1 MKKIEYPCV
10 FLRVKAAVIDAIVLI
25 ILIMITS
32 TVFSDIGEVPV
43 YTKVIVFCFIFL
55 GYEPLMLSIF
65 GATFGHRMM
74 SLKVQQDSK
83 DKKLNII
90 SAFFRFVIK
99 ALLGWISLLTISSD
113 KKGKAIHDKA
123 VKSVVILDK

>member
-1 MKKIEYPCV
+1 MKKIEYPGV

-32 TVFSDIGEVPV
+32 TVFSDIGEVPI
-43 YTKVIVFCFIFL
+43 YTKMIAFCFIFL

-65 GATFGHRMM
+65 SATFGHRMM
-74 SLKVQQDSK
+74 SLKVQPDSK
-83 DKKLNII
+83 DKKLSII